1 MLAARL
7 KALLP
12 ELNAKEALETAMI
25 HSVSGLLK
33 EGGISRSPPFYAPHH
48 TASKVALVGGG
59 RKAQPGEISLAH
71 NGVLF
76 LDELPEFSREA
87 LETLRQPLE
96 TGEIWIA
103 RASAHI
109 RYPCRFLL
117 IAAANPCKCGYLYQ
131 AERACN
137 KAPHCGAHYFQR
149 LSGPLLDR
157 FDLCVH
163 VEATSFTSLQN
174 HELGET
180 TGDIAAR
187 VRAARRC
194 QSLRFSAHDGIH
206 SNADAHGKLLTQTC
220 ALATETIGW
229 LHKALDHF
237 QLSPRGYH
245 RMLRVART
253 IADLEGSDTIE
264 KPHLSEALSFR
275 PFPASGETAKQA
287 GDPAWRLGAHQLRR
301 PKPPKAP
308 HTPLQTRSSFGNSAR
323 AFTPV
328 FVQSPAKYLRQ
339 Y

>member
-1 MLAARL
+1 M
-7 KALLP
+7 
-12 ELNAKEALETAMI
+12 
-25 HSVSGLLK
+25 
-33 EGGISRSPPFYAPHH
+33 
-48 TASKVALVGGG
+48 
-59 RKAQPGEISLAH
+59 
-71 NGVLF
+71 
-76 LDELPEFSREA
+76 DELSEFSREA
-87 LETLRQPLE
+87 LENLRQPLE

-163 VEATSFTSLQN
+163 VEATSFNALHN

-206 SNADAHGKLLTQTC
+206 SNADAHGKLLIQTC

-229 LHKALDHF
+229 LHNALDHF
-237 QLSPRGYH
+237 QLSPLGYH
-245 RMLRVART
+245 HMLRVART

-275 PFPASGETAKQA
+275 PFPAFGETAKQA
-287 GDPAWRLGAHQLRR
+287 G
-301 PKPPKAP
+301 
-308 HTPLQTRSSFGNSAR
+308 
-323 AFTPV
+323 
-328 FVQSPAKYLRQ
+328 
-339 Y
+339 

>member
-1 MLAARL
+1 MSYPNSHAKRL
-7 KALLP
+7 KPCA
-12 ELNAKEALETAMI
+12 
-25 HSVSGLLK
+25 SRLK
-33 EGGISRSPPFYAPHH
+33 R
-48 TASKVALVGGG
+48 
-59 RKAQPGEISLAH
+59 
-71 NGVLF
+71 
-76 LDELPEFSREA
+76 
-87 LETLRQPLE
+87 
-96 TGEIWIA
+96 GEIWIA

-174 HELGET
+174 QELGET
-180 TGDIAAR
+180 TGDIAGR

-206 SNADAHGKLLTQTC
+206 SNADAHGKVLTQTC
-220 ALATETIGW
+220 ALAPETIGW

-245 RMLRVART
+245 RMLWVA
-253 IADLEGSDTIE
+253 
-264 KPHLSEALSFR
+264 
-275 PFPASGETAKQA
+275 
-287 GDPAWRLGAHQLRR
+287 
-301 PKPPKAP
+301 
-308 HTPLQTRSSFGNSAR
+308 
-323 AFTPV
+323 
-328 FVQSPAKYLRQ
+328 
-339 Y
+339 

>member
-1 MLAARL
+1 M
-7 KALLP
+7 
-12 ELNAKEALETAMI
+12 
-25 HSVSGLLK
+25 
-33 EGGISRSPPFYAPHH
+33 
-48 TASKVALVGGG
+48 
-59 RKAQPGEISLAH
+59 
-71 NGVLF
+71 
-76 LDELPEFSREA
+76 
-87 LETLRQPLE
+87 RQPLE

-103 RASAHI
+103 RASANI

-174 HELGET
+174 NELGET

-206 SNADAHGKLLTQTC
+206 SNADAHGKVLTQTC
-220 ALATETIGW
+220 ALAPETIGW

-253 IADLEGSDTIE
+253 IADLDGSDTIE
-264 KPHLSEALSFR
+264 KPHLSEALGFR
-275 PFPASGETAKQA
+275 PLPASGKTAKQA
-287 GDPAWRLGAHQLRR
+287 G
-301 PKPPKAP
+301 
-308 HTPLQTRSSFGNSAR
+308 
-323 AFTPV
+323 
-328 FVQSPAKYLRQ
+328 
-339 Y
+339 

>member
-1 MLAARL
+1 M
-7 KALLP
+7 
-12 ELNAKEALETAMI
+12 
-25 HSVSGLLK
+25 
-33 EGGISRSPPFYAPHH
+33 
-48 TASKVALVGGG
+48 ALVGGV

-206 SNADAHGKLLTQTC
+206 SNADAHGKVLTQTC
-220 ALATETIGW
+220 ALAPETIGW

-253 IADLEGSDTIE
+253 IADLDGSDTIE
-264 KPHLSEALSFR
+264 KPHLSEALGFR
-275 PFPASGETAKQA
+275 PFPASGKSAKQA
-287 GDPAWRLGAHQLRR
+287 G
-301 PKPPKAP
+301 
-308 HTPLQTRSSFGNSAR
+308 
-323 AFTPV
+323 
-328 FVQSPAKYLRQ
+328 
-339 Y
+339 

>member
-1 MLAARL
+1 M
-7 KALLP
+7 
-12 ELNAKEALETAMI
+12 
-25 HSVSGLLK
+25 
-33 EGGISRSPPFYAPHH
+33 
-48 TASKVALVGGG
+48 ALVGGG

-157 FDLCVH
+157 FDLCLH

-174 HELGET
+174 HGLVET

-206 SNADAHGKLLTQTC
+206 SNADAHGKVLTQTC
-220 ALATETIGW
+220 ALAPETIGW

-253 IADLEGSDTIE
+253 IADLDGSDTIE
-264 KPHLSEALSFR
+264 KPHLSEALGFR
-275 PFPASGETAKQA
+275 PFPACGKSAKQA
-287 GDPAWRLGAHQLRR
+287 G
-301 PKPPKAP
+301 
-308 HTPLQTRSSFGNSAR
+308 
-323 AFTPV
+323 
-328 FVQSPAKYLRQ
+328 
-339 Y
+339 

>member
-1 MLAARL
+1 M
-7 KALLP
+7 
-12 ELNAKEALETAMI
+12 
-25 HSVSGLLK
+25 
-33 EGGISRSPPFYAPHH
+33 
-48 TASKVALVGGG
+48 ALVGGG

-206 SNADAHGKLLTQTC
+206 SNADAHGKVLTQTC
-220 ALATETIGW
+220 ALAPETIGW

-253 IADLEGSDTIE
+253 IADLDGSDIIE
-264 KPHLSEALSFR
+264 KPHLSEALGFR
-275 PFPASGETAKQA
+275 PLPASGKTAKQA
-287 GDPAWRLGAHQLRR
+287 G
-301 PKPPKAP
+301 
-308 HTPLQTRSSFGNSAR
+308 
-323 AFTPV
+323 
-328 FVQSPAKYLRQ
+328 
-339 Y
+339 